1 MFTEANIYLARAIG
15 AARSGDAESARQA
28 LKEIEARRD
37 ALKAA
42 NNGYWA
48 TEVEV
53 MRLAAAGWIALAEN
67 RNDEALGLMRQAA
80 DTEDKNEKHP
90 VTPGR
95 LLPAREQLGDM
106 LMELKRPK
114 DALAEYEHSMQR
126 EPNRFRGYYGAALAA
141 EMSGDAK
148 TARKYY
154 TALVQMA
161 GKGEPR
167 AELTLARSY
176 LAQ

>member
-1 MFTEANIYLARAIG
+1 
-15 AARSGDAESARQA
+15 
-28 LKEIEARRD
+28 
-37 ALKAA
+37 
-42 NNGYWA
+42 
-48 TEVEV
+48 
-53 MRLAAAGWIALAEN
+53 MRLAAAGWVALAEN
-67 RNDEALGLMRQAA
+67 RNEEALTLMRQAA

-106 LMELKRPK
+106 LMEVKRPK
-114 DALAEYEHSMQR
+114 DALVEYEHSMQR

-141 EMSGDAK
+141 EMAGDAK

-167 AELTLARSY
+167 AELTVARSY